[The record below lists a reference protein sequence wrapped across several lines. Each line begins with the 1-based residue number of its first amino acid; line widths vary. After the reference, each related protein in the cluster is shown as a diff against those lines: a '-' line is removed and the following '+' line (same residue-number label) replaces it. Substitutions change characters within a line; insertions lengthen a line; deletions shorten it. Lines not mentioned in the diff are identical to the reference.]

1 MVERENQAMRML
13 HENMLD
19 VFRWRSILSTSLLLL
34 GAIAYQ
40 VCAYIWSWPLW
51 PAIAACIGAIVLFVL
66 FVFIWPR
73 LEYQY
78 FAFAVHEEEME
89 IKQGVWF
96 RSHVLIPMS
105 KVQHVE
111 TETGPLLR
119 TYGLASTMIVTA
131 AGTHKISGLLQKE
144 ADELKS
150 YIGKLARV
158 VDTDE

>member
-1 MVERENQAMRML
+1 MIERENQPMRML
-13 HENMLD
+13 HEKMLD
-19 VFRWRSILSTSLLLL
+19 VFRWRSIFSTSLILL
-34 GAIAYQ
+34 GAIVYF
-40 VCAYIWSWPLW
+40 VCAYMWSWLLW
-51 PAIAACIGAIVLFVL
+51 PAITACIGAVLLFVL
-66 FVFIWPR
+66 YVFIWPR

-78 FAFAVHEEEME
+78 FSFVVHEEEME

-96 RSHVLIPMS
+96 RSHVLIPMT

-119 TYGLASTMIVTA
+119 KFGLASTMIVTA

-144 ADELKS
+144 ADDLKS
-150 YIGKLARV
+150 YIGTLARV